1 MVDIIPQEK
10 KSIEVP
16 HASSAKACPK
26 CLSAQRTRRIP
37 RPLWMRI
44 FPNSMNMTCGQCG
57 HRFWRIS

>member
-1 MVDIIPQEK
+1 MNDLVPQEK
-10 KSIEVP
+10 GPTSVP
-16 HASSAKACPK
+16 DLRGARTCPK

-44 FPNSMNMTCGQCG
+44 FPNSMNMACGQCG